1 MCYPP
6 LPPLDSADDKASK
19 SSSVHCIFS
28 SSSQF
33 FSYVFAFFFLSD
45 LHIGSFSQVSCEM
58 KLKDRIRVRFPV
70 TY

>member
-33 FSYVFAFFFLSD
+33 FSYVFAFFFCLTFISEV
-45 LHIGSFSQVSCEM
+45 F
-58 KLKDRIRVRFPV
+58 LKCLVK
-70 TY
+70 

>member
-6 LPPLDSADDKASK
+6 LLPLDSADDKASK

-33 FSYVFAFFFLSD
+33 FSYVCLLFFFCLTFISEV
-45 LHIGSFSQVSCEM
+45 F
-58 KLKDRIRVRFPV
+58 LKCLVK
-70 TY
+70 